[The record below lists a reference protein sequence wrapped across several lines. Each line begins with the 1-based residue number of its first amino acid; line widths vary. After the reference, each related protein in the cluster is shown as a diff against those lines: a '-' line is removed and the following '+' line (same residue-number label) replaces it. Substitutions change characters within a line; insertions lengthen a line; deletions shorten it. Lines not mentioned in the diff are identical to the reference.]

1 MSYDYIIIGGGSA
14 GSVMANR
21 LSAKSANK
29 VLLLEAGIDTP
40 HGQVPAE
47 ILDSYPGTAFFNP
60 KFIWNGLKVHIQP
73 VSHNNPGEQ
82 RPPLRQYEQ
91 ARVMGGGSSING
103 QMANRG
109 APHDYNDWEEMGA
122 EGWGWNAVL
131 PFFRKLE
138 RDMDF
143 PDDETYHGNRGRIP
157 IRRLF
162 DDLWSGYAKS
172 VAAAYKSMGFEYL
185 PDQNGEFRD
194 GYFPI
199 TISNAYD
206 RRVSTA
212 IGYLDPGTRM
222 RSNLEIR
229 SETRVQEILFE
240 GTKAVGVI
248 ANRHG
253 RSESLYARE
262 IILCCGALHSP
273 AMLLRS
279 GIGPAGHLK
288 EMGIE
293 VRSALAGVGQN
304 LMEHPTVAISAFLPP
319 ESRLDKGTRRHIHV
333 GLRFSSEL
341 HNAPQGDM
349 FVATVAKSAWHGV
362 GERLGTQIAFVN
374 KTYST
379 GQVYLASRN
388 WQEEP
393 VVEFNM
399 LSDRRDVDRL
409 MKTVRM
415 LGRVYASPEVQAAT
429 SDTFPSSYSE
439 KVRKFAVVNPR
450 NKFLTGLVGK
460 VMDGPDFVRSSL
472 IAKVITE
479 GDSMD
484 TLMADDEALEAY
496 IRRTV
501 TGVWH
506 ASCTCRM
513 GRDGDPMAVT
523 TPTGLVRGG
532 IQGLRI
538 VDASLFPRV
547 PCANTNIP
555 TIMTAEKIA
564 DAIVSGR

>member
-40 HGQVPAE
+40 HGKVPAD

-60 KFIWNGLKVHIQP
+60 KFIWNDLKVHIQP
-73 VSHNNPGEQ
+73 VSHNDPGQ

-109 APHDYNDWEEMGA
+109 APHDYNDWRDMGA
-122 EGWGWNAVL
+122 EGWGWDDVL
-131 PFFRKLE
+131 PYFRKLE

-143 PDDETYHGNRGRIP
+143 PDDEMYHGTQGRIP

-162 DDLWSGYAKS
+162 DDLWSGYAK
-172 VAAAYKSMGFEYL
+172 AAAEGYKALGFDYL

-222 RSNLEIR
+222 RKNLEIR

-240 GTKAVGVI
+240 GTKAVGVVI
-248 ANRHG
+248 QSPGGTEAIH
-253 RSESLYARE
+253 AKE

-279 GIGPAGHLK
+279 GIGPVGHLK
-288 EMGIE
+288 DMGIE

-304 LMEHPTVAISAFLPP
+304 LMEHPTVAISAYLPP
-319 ESRLDKGTRRHIHV
+319 ESRLDPATRRHIHI
-333 GLRFSSEL
+333 GLRFSSQVDDC
-341 HNAPQGDM
+341 PQGDM
-349 FVATVAKSAWHGV
+349 FVATIAKSAWHPV
-362 GERLGTQIAFVN
+362 GERLGSMLAFVN

-379 GQVYLASRN
+379 GQVQLNSTDWRA
-388 WQEEP
+388 EP
-393 VVEFNM
+393 TVEFNM

-409 MKTVRM
+409 MNTVRM
-415 LGRVYASPEVQAAT
+415 LGRVYATPSMQAA
-429 SDTFPSSYSE
+429 SSNTFPSSYSE
-439 KVRKFAVVNPR
+439 KVRKVGVVTPR
-450 NKFLTGLVGK
+450 NKFITGVAGK
-460 VMDGPDFVRSSL
+460 LMDGPSWMRSSL
-472 IAKVITE
+472 IEKVITE

-484 TLMADDEALEAY
+484 LLMTDDDALESY
-496 IRRTV
+496 VRRTV

-506 ASCTCRM
+506 ASCTCKM
-513 GRDGDPMAVT
+513 GSDGDPMAVT
-523 TPTGLVRGG
+523 TSTGKVRGD
-532 IQGLRI
+532 IQGLRV
-538 VDASLFPRV
+538 VDASIFPRV

-564 DAIVSGR
+564 DAILAGH